1 MTAHD
6 LTERERERVAPYVT
20 DPVGPVFALR
30 GLPEVVKGA
39 LFARYS
45 RSPKSLR
52 RLLLDEFLPDGDGP
66 PSDAAAVGEAR
77 AEALYDRVLAE
88 YGDDS
93 VAQLGGAHIAV
104 EGASNLL
111 TKVLQWGRLA
121 SYLEQSTRYI
131 AFTDRPGGAYR
142 YHRPATVMAHPELG
156 PAYARVLDGAFDA
169 YAALLP
175 VMVER
180 VGASLPADPATPAAA
195 RERAVRARALDLLRG
210 LLPAATAANVGIFA
224 SGQAYEAMLVRM
236 AAHPLPEARECA
248 ARMLHELRAVI
259 PAFLTRVDRPDRG
272 VAHGRYLRESER
284 AAAEAAARLLPPPG
298 PAPDG
303 PRVRLVNFDPDG
315 EARVLAH
322 ALWPAG
328 GGGLAEARARAAE
341 LDPGERAR
349 LLADWAGDRADRR
362 RRPGRALEATT
373 YAFEVVCDY
382 GAYRDLQRHRMLTL
396 QAQPLTPRLGYDVP
410 PEVAGAGAGEALRRR
425 PGRLRGAAR
434 RAGPGRPRRGGLRRD
449 ARPPD
454 PLHDGAERARGHAP
468 DRAAEPAPG
477 PRVVPLGRQPDA
489 PADRRGRRPQRDRLD
504 DDLRGRRR
512 CRGRPARGRAPP
524 GGAPGVRVT
533 GARRRASSGSPYEE
547 QIGFSRALRVG
558 DRVLVSGTGPVWPDG
573 SCDPD
578 PGAQAR
584 RCLEIVGEALRAL
597 GGDLGDVVR
606 TRMFLVDAG
615 DAAAVSA
622 VHGELFGGA
631 RPAATMV
638 VVAGLLDPRWKVEV
652 EAEAVTG
659 P

>member
-1 MTAHD
+1 MTGHD

-20 DPVGPVFALR
+20 DPTGPVFALT

-52 RLLLDEFLPDGDGP
+52 RLLLDEFLPDSGERAAA
-66 PSDAAAVGEAR
+66 AAAVGEAR

-88 YGDDS
+88 YSDDS

-104 EGASNLL
+104 EGASNIL

-131 AFTDRPGGAYR
+131 PYTDRPGGAYR
-142 YHRPATVMAHPELG
+142 YHRPPSVMGHAELG

-175 VMVER
+175 RMVAR
-180 VGASLPADPATPAAA
+180 VAAAVPDDPATPPAA

-210 LLPAATAANVGIFA
+210 LLPAATTANVGIFA

-236 AAHPLPEARECA
+236 SAHPLPEARECA
-248 ARMLHELRAVI
+248 ARMLTELRVVI

-284 AAAEAAARLLPPPG
+284 AAAEAAARILPPPG

-303 PRVRLVNFDPDG
+303 PQVRLVDFDPDG

-341 LDPGERAR
+341 LDAGERAR
-349 LLADWAGDRADRR
+349 VLAAWAGDRADRR
-362 RRPGRALEATT
+362 QRPGRALEATT

-410 PEVAGAGAGEALRRR
+410 PEVAAAGAGEDYEAVQEACAGLHDALAGVVPDEAAYAVTLAHRIRFTMVLNAR
-425 PGRLRGAAR
+425 EAMHLIELRSQPQGHDSYRWVAREMHRQIAEVAGHSAIAAMMAFVDASDAAAGRLASERRQEAR
-434 RAGPGRPRRGGLRRD
+434 RA
-449 ARPPD
+449 
-454 PLHDGAERARGHAP
+454 
-468 DRAAEPAPG
+468 
-477 PRVVPLGRQPDA
+477 
-489 PADRRGRRPQRDRLD
+489 
-504 DDLRGRRR
+504 
-512 CRGRPARGRAPP
+512 
-524 GGAPGVRVT
+524 
-533 GARRRASSGSPYEE
+533 
-547 QIGFSRALRVG
+547 
-558 DRVLVSGTGPVWPDG
+558 
-573 SCDPD
+573 
-578 PGAQAR
+578 
-584 RCLEIVGEALRAL
+584 
-597 GGDLGDVVR
+597 
-606 TRMFLVDAG
+606 AG
-615 DAAAVSA
+615 
-622 VHGELFGGA
+622 
-631 RPAATMV
+631 
-638 VVAGLLDPRWKVEV
+638 
-652 EAEAVTG
+652 
-659 P
+659 